1 MLLMKWRVMMR
12 WRSTSK
18 RETGLSICASCM
30 RTFSVLMP
38 SVDALISPC
47 PLSWWGAMR
56 LWPVPATVRLIT
68 CDSCAITTFPVLPM
82 IWKRRAFY
90 LFLLMAHWIRILL
103 MLCGGWVTTLMW
115 GISRKTQS
123 KLPACWISGRKKP
136 ASMQTVLARRLA
148 NCPAILPASL
158 TISIKFEPQALR
170 PGVMPSFRSL
180 IFGLSKVW
188 TLMVKTV

>member
-1 MLLMKWRVMMR
+1 MAQGEFLTACEQAVNTAAGRQLGEDEMLDLVTRMESTVARIRAENQGYPWRKPLSVLLMKWRVMMR

-38 SVDALISPC
+38 SVNALISPC

-90 LFLLMAHWIRILL
+90 LF
-103 MLCGGWVTTLMW
+103 C
-115 GISRKTQS
+115 
-123 KLPACWISGRKKP
+123 
-136 ASMQTVLARRLA
+136 
-148 NCPAILPASL
+148 
-158 TISIKFEPQALR
+158 
-170 PGVMPSFRSL
+170 
-180 IFGLSKVW
+180 
-188 TLMVKTV
+188 